1 MKPPRFLAPL
11 ALGLCAAAL
20 ALVGCNRQTESVAS
34 AASQPAAPAKI
45 KLGFLVKQPEEPW
58 FQYEWKGAERAG
70 AKHDFEVLKYGVQ
83 DSEKVMAAID
93 NLAVAGAQGFV
104 ICTPDV
110 RMGPAIV
117 ARAKLKGL
125 KLVTVD
131 DQFVGPDG
139 KFMTDVAYLGMSA
152 SKIGYS
158 VGEALL
164 AEAKRRGWPAD
175 RTAACIVTFEELDT
189 ARERTDG
196 AIAALSAAGF
206 PADRVFKAA
215 QKTTDIPGSFD
226 AASILLTRK
235 PDVKYWLVA
244 GMNDNAVLG
253 AVRALEQRGFTADN
267 AVGIGING
275 TDCIS
280 ELRKPKA
287 TPFFGS
293 MLVSAPFEGYRT
305 AELLHDWVKN
315 GTVPP
320 AETRTPGILI
330 TRETF
335 EEILRREGITE

>member
-1 MKPPRFLAPL
+1 MKLPRFSTAL
-11 ALGLCAAAL
+11 ALGLAAGAVL
-20 ALVGCNRQTESVAS
+20 FTGCGRKTESAATPS
-34 AASQPAAPAKI
+34 TPAASAKI

-70 AKHDFEVLKYGVQ
+70 KQHGFEVLKYGVQ

-93 NLAVAGAQGFV
+93 NLAVVGAQGFV

-110 RMGPAIV
+110 RMGPAIA

-125 KLVTVD
+125 KVVTVD
-131 DQFVGPDG
+131 DQFVGADG
-139 KFMTDVAYLGMSA
+139 KFMAEVPYLGMSA
-152 SKIGYS
+152 SKIGFS
-158 VGEALL
+158 QGEALL
-164 AEAKRRGWPAD
+164 AEMKRRNWPVEQ
-175 RTAACIVTFEELDT
+175 TGVCVITFEELDT

-196 AIAALSAAGF
+196 TIAAFKAAGF
-206 PADRVFKAA
+206 PAARIFKAA

-226 AASILLTRK
+226 AASILLTQK
-235 PDVKYWLVA
+235 PDVKYWLVS

-267 AVGIGING
+267 AAGIGING
-275 TDCIS
+275 TDCLD
-280 ELRKPKA
+280 ELRKTKP
-287 TPFFGS
+287 TPFYGS
-293 MLVSAPFEGYRT
+293 MLVSAPYEGFRT
-305 AELLHDWVKN
+305 AELLYLWVKD

-335 EEILRREGITE
+335 DAILRKEGIIE